1 MKISPEIAECRKKML
16 QHLNRIQGQINTLKQ
31 YIDDDVDCSDIAL
44 LTTSIAKSFDS
55 VRAKTLESFILNDLL
70 HNSTISEDKKTKLEE
85 ILKLYK
91 K

>member
-16 QHLNRIQGQINTLKQ
+16 QHLNRIQGQINTLKK